1 MKISKIF
8 KIIGGIVAVAGV
20 IAAIYLAIQK
30 LTDKKEPEYFNDDDF
45 FECDNDLEIIEVEKD
60 AAKEEEAPAEEP
72 KKEAAPKK
80 KKAAKKASKSLNAE
94 KAVRCAAFFICK
106 ITAPQRG
113 GKGRQQYER
122 QLFLR
127 PCFGGRR
134 QPRNL
139 HKRSA

>member
-80 KKAAKKASKSLNAE
+80 KKAAKSIQIIKRRKSSTMCCFFYLQNHG
-94 KAVRCAAFFICK
+94 AA
-106 ITAPQRG
+106 TR
-113 GKGRQQYER
+113 RER
-122 QLFLR
+122 Q
-127 PCFGGRR
+127 
-134 QPRNL
+134 
-139 HKRSA
+139 ATI

>member
-1 MKISKIF
+1 MFDAIMKAHEEIKKLCAF
-8 KIIGGIVAVAGV
+8 IGGIVAVAGV

-80 KKAAKKASKSLNAE
+80 KKAAKKASK
-94 KAVRCAAFFICK
+94 
-106 ITAPQRG
+106 
-113 GKGRQQYER
+113 
-122 QLFLR
+122 
-127 PCFGGRR
+127 
-134 QPRNL
+134 
-139 HKRSA
+139 

>member
-72 KKEAAPKK
+72 APKK
-80 KKAAKKASKSLNAE
+80 KKAAKKASK
-94 KAVRCAAFFICK
+94 
-106 ITAPQRG
+106 
-113 GKGRQQYER
+113 
-122 QLFLR
+122 
-127 PCFGGRR
+127 
-134 QPRNL
+134 
-139 HKRSA
+139 